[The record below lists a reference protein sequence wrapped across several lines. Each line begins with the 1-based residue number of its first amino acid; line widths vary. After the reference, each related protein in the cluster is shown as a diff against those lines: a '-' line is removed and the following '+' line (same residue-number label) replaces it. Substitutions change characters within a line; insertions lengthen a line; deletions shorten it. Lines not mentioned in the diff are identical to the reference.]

1 MPSGRPKS
9 KQGPVPL
16 ADILGEVLQQS
27 GLAERLAEREVLAAW
42 PRIVGE
48 KIARHSQAVD
58 IKAGILYL
66 KADHG
71 VWRQEITLLT
81 PLIIEK
87 FNADFGAATVKEIR
101 WHRGLSLGQR
111 RGHPN

>member
-1 MPSGRPKS
+1 MSSRPRR
-9 KQGPVPL
+9 GPVPV
-16 ADILGEVLQQS
+16 ADILGDVLRQS

-58 IKAGILYL
+58 IKAGVLYL

-87 FNADFGAATVKEIR
+87 FNADFGAATVSEIR
-101 WHRGLSLGQR
+101 WHRALS
-111 RGHPN
+111 RGHRGDHPN